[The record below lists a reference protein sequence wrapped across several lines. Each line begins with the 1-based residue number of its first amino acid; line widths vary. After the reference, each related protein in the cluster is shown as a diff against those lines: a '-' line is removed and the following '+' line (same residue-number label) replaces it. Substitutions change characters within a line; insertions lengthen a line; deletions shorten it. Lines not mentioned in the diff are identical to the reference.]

1 LRNKLLRRIFGPKRE
16 ERSRDW
22 KKLSNEKLHNLY
34 ASPSIISVIKL
45 RRIRLAAHV
54 VRMRE
59 MRNAYKIFVGK
70 PGGKT
75 SRKT

>member
-1 LRNKLLRRIFGPKRE
+1 MFEPKKEEVPEGWRRLHNKELY
-16 ERSRDW
+16 
-22 KKLSNEKLHNLY
+22 NLY